1 MGFKLLIL
9 LAALVGMA
17 AATGPAGDHAHG
29 AQADGDDPDAGFR
42 GFGKV
47 VTGFTVLAGLVV
59 VVVFILMFF
68 SLFGVFE
75 HESIDPPV

>member
-17 AATGPAGDHAHG
+17 AATGPASDHAHG
-29 AQADGDDPDAGFR
+29 VHAEGDDPDAGYR

-47 VTGFTVLAGLVV
+47 VAGFTVLAALVV
-59 VVVFILMFF
+59 AVVFILMFL